1 MRADGRAKGLHS
13 KVFHESF
20 VSCLMIPWLPLKA
33 RTGRPGADDWKV
45 IYGILHV

>member
-13 KVFHESF
+13 KAFHESF

-33 RTGRPGADDWKV
+33 RTGRPRADDWKV
-45 IYGILHV
+45 IYGILYV